1 MKIEEKTQN
10 LSDIGFDAYMRI
22 LIEEIVVKE
31 VDNRLLNI
39 MRKIAEEKAIENQ
52 TLTAKELC
60 NRWNISD
67 NTLRNRENEGIIHP
81 LETGGK
87 KKIYSMKDILN
98 VETTGVYKRCS

>member
-1 MKIEEKTQN
+1 MKIEERNQN
-10 LSDIGFDAYMRI
+10 LSDIGFDAYMRK

-67 NTLRNRENEGIIHP
+67 NTLRNRENEGILHP

-87 KKIYSMKDILN
+87 KKIYSMKDIIN

>member
-1 MKIEEKTQN
+1 MKIEERNQN
-10 LSDIGFDAYMRI
+10 LSDIGFDAYMRK

-87 KKIYSMKDILN
+87 KKIYSMKDI
-98 VETTGVYKRCS
+98 

>member
-1 MKIEEKTQN
+1 MKIEERNQN
-10 LSDIGFDAYMRI
+10 LSDIGFDAYMRK

-87 KKIYSMKDILN
+87 KKIYSMKDIIN